1 MLCYDQWDIIVA
13 KSALLRKMNDFA
25 GIGFGDFTPEW
36 RSRTEQ
42 SSCTALEWRDSKR
55 PLLTVWWPRTAIG
68 KFPFF
73 RIIFIFIFILFLF
86 FLSFYF
92 FLITNKIQIKV
103 KVK

>member
-1 MLCYDQWDIIVA
+1 M
-13 KSALLRKMNDFA
+13 
-25 GIGFGDFTPEW
+25 E
-36 RSRTEQ
+36 
-42 SSCTALEWRDSKR
+42 TAHGAIKLYSTGMERLEKTIT
-55 PLLTVWWPRTAIG
+55 TVWWPRTAIG

-86 FLSFYF
+86 FLSFFF